1 MLGSIMTHRALRA
14 VLFFVLSLSPLLV
27 SGRVANEDPR
37 TDNRVA
43 LTAEAAKDYEK
54 AVGQIRASGGDR
66 TRHCTGT
73 AVAPRFVLTVVHCL
87 FNDLGEP
94 YGKIDFYPG
103 SRASNGEPFG
113 VFPVLRYYRPM
124 EYALGKK
131 TAANLRYDLALVE
144 VGLNRKGQLMSEAAA
159 VVPFRAAP
167 DAAPGVMT
175 ILGYPNDKELYG
187 AYIQKNCSM
196 RLFARILYRTECYA
210 TKGQSGSPVLVYDEQ
225 QQRYYVQGVLS
236 GVTKA
241 ASFATRITRER
252 QAILQ
257 AIVQG
262 HYSSVHTNPGV
273 EEWQKY
279 YVGSVP

>member
-1 MLGSIMTHRALRA
+1 M
-14 VLFFVLSLSPLLV
+14 LLV
-27 SGRVANEDPR
+27 FSLLPLVVCARASGASDTDAR

-43 LTAEAAKDYEK
+43 LTSDAVTDYEK
-54 AVGQIRASGGDR
+54 AVGQIRATGSER

-73 AVAPRFVLTVVHCL
+73 AIAPRFVLTVVHCL

-94 YGKIDFYPG
+94 YGRIDFFPG
-103 SRASNGEPFG
+103 SRASNGAPFG
-113 VFPVLRYYRPM
+113 SFPVLRYYRPVQY
-124 EYALGKK
+124 ELGLK

-144 VGLNRKGQLMSEAAA
+144 VGLNRKGERISEAAA
-159 VVPFRAAP
+159 VVPFRAAT
-167 DAAPGVMT
+167 DAAPGTVT

-187 AYIQKNCSM
+187 AYIQSDCGI
-196 RLFARILYRTECYA
+196 RLFARVLYRTECFA
-210 TKGQSGSPVLVYDEQ
+210 TKGQSGSPVLVYDRE

-236 GVTKA
+236 GVTKT
-241 ASFATRITRER
+241 ASFATRITQER

-262 HYSSVHTNPGV
+262 NYAKATQSNTM
-273 EEWQKY
+273 EKWRQY